1 MASTYTSDLKIEL
14 IGTGDQAGSWGSTT
28 NENWSRVDEAISSY
42 AELPTTYSSNTRSWV
57 LDDTTNA
64 FTDASVSS
72 TGSTGRAAFV
82 EFTDS
87 GGTRSADLA
96 VTIQGSSGNYPRRVF
111 FARNSL
117 SGGYDIVFDAGG
129 NLDSEK
135 FTLKNGAT
143 AIIYTKL
150 AAASADNIVAN
161 LLSTVQIDKA
171 LVGTGAAAG
180 TVTTNGAQNLVLNTN
195 EGTNS
200 GSIVITDAANG
211 DINVD
216 PNGSGD
222 INLFSG
228 GGTGALTLDSNNI
241 SGVNTLTATSL
252 AGTLTTAAQTNITS
266 IGTLGTLQVDNINV
280 NANTISSTN
289 TDGHLIIQP
298 NGGGNVELQTD
309 TVDIGTGT
317 ENKFITTSDTG
328 YLKLNT
334 NGGTNASSITL
345 RHDASDTNVNH
356 IDIDPNGSSNIRMF
370 PGGGTGLLT
379 LDGNSI
385 DNVNYLHCQS
395 ISSESN
401 TTDFVLHF
409 NSNTGRNIIK
419 LDDGKADALSVQVGT
434 STDLIVFDTDGT
446 DTITVSPATTFSETI
461 TGSITGSA
469 GSATTANTAT
479 TATNVTV
486 ADESSDTTCFPL
498 FATAATGDLPPKTG
512 SNLTFNS
519 STGALTATSFIGSF
533 IGTANIA
540 TYVTT
545 SAAGS
550 DASYSLTF
558 IASGGNTSIFY
569 DANDLTYNPNTNT
582 LSVGTISTTN
592 VGNITGGSWDA
603 PIHGTGGAGNNN
615 ISIGANTGANLT
627 TGGNENVLFGDEAG
641 NDVTTGDGNVLI
653 GYEAGHKLTTSNDN
667 IAIGRGAL
675 PLFNGSS
682 GYNIAIGEGALPD
695 LGASGGA
702 LNIAIGSN
710 AGDVVTTGSRNIAIG
725 AEANF
730 SSTSSTDEIV
740 IGYNC
745 TGIANSFVVGDAD
758 ASVSVNYTASSPVW
772 TQDSDSYLKKDIQ
785 DSNFGLSFINDLRP
799 VLFKR
804 KTKEEFS
811 DSVED
816 APYKDRAVEEEDV
829 INRYGFIAQEVQQA
843 ADDAG
848 FEEFDGV
855 SVDSKGVYR
864 MGNGALVQP
873 LVKAVQEL
881 SSKIDSLESRLAALE

>member
-87 GGTRSADLA
+87 GGTRGADLA

-216 PNGSGD
+216 PNGTGD

-228 GGTGALTLDSNNI
+228 GGSGALTLDSNNI

-252 AGTLTTAAQTNITS
+252 AGTLTTAVQTNITS
-266 IGTLGTLQVDNINV
+266 IGTLGTLQVDNINI
-280 NANTISSTN
+280 NANTISSTD
-289 TDGHLIIQP
+289 TGGHVLIEP
-298 NGGGNVELQTD
+298 NGGGNVELRTD
-309 TVDIGTGT
+309 TVDIGTNT
-317 ENKFITTSDTG
+317 ENKFITTSGTG
-328 YLKLNT
+328 DFTLST
-334 NGGTNASSITL
+334 NGGTDSGSIKIF
-345 RHDASDTNVNH
+345 DGVNGT
-356 IDIDPNGSSNIRMF
+356 IDIVPNGTGNIRMF
-370 PGGGTGLLT
+370 QGGGTGSLT
-379 LDGNSI
+379 LND
-385 DNVNYLHCQS
+385 QS
-395 ISSESN
+395 ILNVGDINCDSVS
-401 TTDFVLHF
+401 V
-409 NSNTGRNIIK
+409 
-419 LDDGKADALSVQVGT
+419 DDGAVGLNIDFRGADDGVSKISVQDGHAEALIFEN
-434 STDLIVFDTDGT
+434 STGADLIVINTESSNS
-446 DTITVSPATTFSETI
+446 ITVAPATTFSETI

-469 GSATTANTAT
+469 GSATS
-479 TATNVTV
+479 ATNATNATKVTV
-486 ADESSDTTCFPL
+486 TDNESTAEENLIAFVAD
-498 FATAATGDLPPKTG
+498 AATSTG
-512 SNLTFNS
+512 NHGLEMDGNLTYKP
-519 STGALTATSFIGSF
+519 STGALTSTSFIGNLA
-533 IGTANIA
+533 GTANIA
-540 TYVTT
+540 TYVATT
-545 SAAGS
+545 ADGS
-550 DASYSLTF
+550 NADYRITF
-558 IASGGNTSIFY
+558 ISDGGGNTSIRY
-569 DANDLTYNPNTNT
+569 DVNDLTYNPNTNT

-682 GYNIAIGEGALPD
+682 GSNIAIGSGALPD
-695 LGASGGA
+695 LGSSGNQ
-702 LNIAIGSN
+702 NIAIGDSS
-710 AGDVVTTGSRNIAIG
+710 GDVVTTGARNITIG
-725 AEANF
+725 SQSNC

-740 IGYNC
+740 IGYNV
-745 TGIANSFVVGDAD
+745 TGVANKVCLGKSGNVLSAD
-758 ASVSVNYTASSPVW
+758 YTGEGTTTWSA
-772 TQDSDSYLKKDIQ
+772 TSDINIKKNIEPETI
-785 DSNFGLSFINDLRP
+785 GLSLINKLNPVQFNFKGVDDL
-799 VLFKR
+799 
-804 KTKEEFS
+804 S
-811 DSVED
+811 D
-816 APYKDRAVEEEDV
+816 EEDV
-829 INRYGFIAQEVQQA
+829 YVDYVSSKSSKKFHGFIAQEVEEA
-843 ADDAG
+843 AQSVGIESLDGLYVDA
-848 FEEFDGV
+848 
-855 SVDSKGVYR
+855 KGVYQF
-864 MGNGALVQP
+864 GATAFIQP
-873 LVKAVQEL
+873 MVKAIQEL